1 MWYTVDVRV
10 LNMIRKEWLTLLRL
24 LKTPDQ
30 ADRMTE
36 LEKAQYLINDRN
48 ISLAKLARKTD
59 IPEQSLRNLRQ
70 NQDRMNYTSW
80 QRIHI
85 LANMFDQHY
94 IDNPD

>member
-1 MWYTVDVRV
+1 M
-10 LNMIRKEWLTLLRL
+10 LHL

-48 ISLAKLARKTD
+48 VSLAALSRRTD
-59 IPEQSLRNLRQ
+59 VPEQTLRNMRQ
-70 NQDRMNYTSW
+70 HQDKMKNTGW

-85 LANMFDQHY
+85 LSNAYDKYYLQ
-94 IDNPD
+94 DPDK